1 MKPHV
6 IALAVVLAA
15 LSPAATYAADAELHP
30 TAFVEDDA
38 GHPLNDAWLG
48 MPVETESGLEVGYV
62 VDAPVNEYGE
72 IVELVIDTGN
82 SDIYGLADVITVS
95 ASEAE
100 LSDTHVEIP
109 DTVARMASL

>member
-6 IALAVVLAA
+6 LALAFVFAA
-15 LSPAATYAADAELHP
+15 VSPAATYAADAELHP
-30 TAFVEDDA
+30 TAFVGGDA